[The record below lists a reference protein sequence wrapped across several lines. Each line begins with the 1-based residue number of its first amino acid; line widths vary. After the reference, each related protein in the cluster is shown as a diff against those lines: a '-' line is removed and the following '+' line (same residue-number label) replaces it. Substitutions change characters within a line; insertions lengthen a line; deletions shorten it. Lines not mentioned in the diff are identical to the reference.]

1 MIKITKTTVE
11 PNLDIDHL
19 AAKMIELALTAK
31 FVLNPVLHLPD
42 LSDWCHK
49 WRSEIQGAYR
59 YYLSGDCKYLVFVE
73 YGLNNFD
80 FWWVTEEEY
89 NDPLHS
95 CIGDKYRQLGVLHDE
110 EAEDKHEET
119 DEYV

>member
-1 MIKITKTTVE
+1 MFKIEKTIVE
-11 PNLDIDHL
+11 PNLDIDHFT
-19 AAKMIELALTAK
+19 AKMIDMALTAK

-49 WRSEIQGAYR
+49 WRSEIQAAYR

-73 YGLNNFD
+73 YGINDFD
-80 FWWVTEEEY
+80 FWWATKEEFD
-89 NDPLHS
+89 DPLHS
-95 CIGDKYRQLGVLHDE
+95 CIGDKYRQLGVIKDE
-110 EAEDKHEET
+110 EEDKHEES

>member
-1 MIKITKTTVE
+1 MIKIEKTIVE
-11 PNLDIDHL
+11 TNLDIDHL
-19 AAKMIELALTAK
+19 AAKMIDLALTAK

-42 LSDWCHK
+42 LADWCHK
-49 WRSEIQGAYR
+49 WRSEIQAAYR

-73 YGLNNFD
+73 YGMNQFD
-80 FWWVTEEEY
+80 YWWATEDEY

-95 CIGDKYRQLGVLHDE
+95 RIGDKYRQLGVLNDE
-110 EAEDKHEET
+110 EEDKHEES